1 MMIVCTET
9 LTGQRK
15 ESSSTAF
22 MLLVKERCYEMMVLQ
37 LEDVVECLTVLH
49 PEFDYLFV

>member
-1 MMIVCTET
+1 MVIWACKET

-22 MLLVKERCYEMMVLQ
+22 MLLVKAR
-37 LEDVVECLTVLH
+37 
-49 PEFDYLFV
+49 YLGCRMLW